1 MSLRLAL
8 FASGTGT
15 NALNLLQTARELKNV
30 KFELLVVDQVASP
43 LPSFVRSKY
52 PNVKVAVIPVP
63 LELDAKIR
71 KLKHESE
78 ILARLKEQKIDWIF
92 LAGYMRIVDHTLLH
106 EYSKSGRSQI
116 VNIHPS
122 LLPAYPGLKSY
133 ERAFQAGDPFS
144 GITVHLV
151 DAGMDTGPVLAQ
163 EVFKREDTDTLAQF
177 TERGKAVEWL
187 LYSKILKQLD
197 EKGEL

>member
-78 ILARLKEQKIDWIF
+78 ILARLKE
-92 LAGYMRIVDHTLLH
+92 
-106 EYSKSGRSQI
+106 
-116 VNIHPS
+116 
-122 LLPAYPGLKSY
+122 
-133 ERAFQAGDPFS
+133 
-144 GITVHLV
+144 
-151 DAGMDTGPVLAQ
+151 
-163 EVFKREDTDTLAQF
+163 
-177 TERGKAVEWL
+177 
-187 LYSKILKQLD
+187 
-197 EKGEL
+197 